1 MYKLFMA
8 LRYLRAHRIIYF
20 SIAGV
25 AMGIMVMIIVL
36 SVMGGFSRTMK
47 ERIRGVQS
55 DIVVRS
61 VSHDLVF
68 FEPDELAAELRKL
81 PHVTGCAPR
90 LEYLV
95 WMTTRPGVGRR
106 EIRESMRFPD
116 YLLIGIDPAQERGT
130 GDLGEYFAKGWPGRL
145 EAETFRPEEGDFP
158 VLVAGSEVM
167 GTYDFPKVAL
177 QTARQG
183 ETPMWLMNEFQIRG
197 WFKSGMAEY
206 DSKILF
212 ATIGS
217 VQRLL
222 RFSGAPGEPF
232 RPYANVLAVGVDDYR
247 RNSPDV
253 RARILEVLHK
263 RDPCTRPE
271 NHEDGYCGKYVIRT
285 WEEERST
292 LLAAVEVEKG
302 IQSIILFCIVIV
314 AGFNIIAIYTLMVRA
329 KTRDVGILKS
339 LGGTPGGITSIF
351 LLSGTACGLVGS
363 IIGIGLGL
371 LLSINLNG
379 IVDFVRISSRELNRL
394 SISHAGSGA
403 TFAWPLALHGL
414 ALGALVYSWWRLY
427 RRWQWSA
434 WIPAVVS
441 GLLFAA
447 GALTFFAWVPAYEP
461 RQDYDWPI
469 SGSVRIWIA
478 AIGGGLPILWCLLR
492 RLVEN
497 SYDLALGS
505 LFRIAGTLVYSSL
518 VIVSLASSCVALSL
532 VLTRPD
538 RRFMG
543 YDLFPRN
550 IYYFDRV
557 PVEIN
562 PESIAIVVGATLFV
576 SVVFSIYP
584 ALRAARTDPIE
595 AIRDE

>member
-25 AMGIMVMIIVL
+25 AMGIMVMNIVL

-55 DIVVRS
+55 DLVVRS
-61 VSHDLVF
+61 ISHDLVF
-68 FEPDELAAELRKL
+68 FEPDEIAAELRKL

-95 WMTTRPGVGRR
+95 WMTSRPGVGRR

-116 YLLIGIDPAQERGT
+116 YLLIGIDPAQENGT
-130 GDLGEYFAKGWPGRL
+130 GDLREYFKKGKPGKL
-145 EAETFRPEEGDFP
+145 DAETFKPGEEERP

-167 GTYDFPKVAL
+167 GTFDFPRVAL
-177 QTARQG
+177 QTARQAD
-183 ETPMWLMNEFQIRG
+183 TPMWLMKEYQIRG

-212 ATIGS
+212 SDIKA
-217 VQRLL
+217 VQQLL
-222 RFSGAPGEPF
+222 RFKGAEGED
-232 RPYANVLAVGVDDYR
+232 RPYANVLAVGVDDYQK
-247 RNSPDV
+247 NAPEV
-253 RARILEVLHK
+253 RAEIIQALHK
-263 RDPCTRPE
+263 KFGCVEPDD
-271 NHEDGYCGKYVIRT
+271 HEDGRCGKFVIRT

-379 IVDFVRISSRELNRL
+379 IVDFVRISSRELNKL
-394 SISHAGSGA
+394 SIVGGAGVKA
-403 TFAWPLALHGL
+403 FAWPLALYTL
-414 ALGALVYSWWRLY
+414 ALAALIVSWCRLY
-427 RRWQWSA
+427 RRWNCTA
-434 WIPAVVS
+434 WIPAATT
-441 GLLFAA
+441 GLFFAL
-447 GALTFFAWVPAYEP
+447 GALTFFGWVGAYRP
-461 RQDYDWPI
+461 IQDYDWPI
-469 SGSVRIWIA
+469 SGSVRTWIA
-478 AIGGGLPILWCLLR
+478 VIGGGLPILWCLLR
-492 RLVEN
+492 RLVEKH
-497 SYDLALGS
+497 YETAFGG
-505 LFRIAGTLVYSSL
+505 LFRMVGTVLYSSL
-518 VIVSLASSCVALSL
+518 GLAMIGSASVALSL
-532 VLTRPD
+532 LLTRPG
-538 RRFMG
+538 RRFQG

-562 PESIAIVVGATLFV
+562 PESIGVVVALTLLV
-576 SVVFSIYP
+576 SVIFSIYP
-584 ALRAARTDPIE
+584 AIRAARTDPIE

>member
-25 AMGIMVMIIVL
+25 AVGIAVMIIVL

-68 FEPDELAAELRKL
+68 LNPDEIAAEIRQI

-90 LEYLV
+90 LEYLIF
-95 WMTTRPGVGRR
+95 MTGRAGIGRR

-116 YLLIGIDPAQERGT
+116 FLLVGIDPAQERGT
-130 GDLGEYFAKGWPGRL
+130 GELQQYFEKGRPGRL
-145 EAETFRPEEGDFP
+145 DEETFQAGELDLPT
-158 VLVAGSEVM
+158 LIAGSEVA
-167 GTYDFPKVAL
+167 GQNFYQIKVSL
-177 QTARQG
+177 QTARHADL
-183 ETPMWLMNEFQIRG
+183 PIWLMKEYQIRG

-206 DSKILF
+206 DSKLLF
-212 ATIGS
+212 ADIRT
-217 VQRLL
+217 VQEFL
-222 RFSGAPGEPF
+222 RFNGGEGTPVQ
-232 RPYANVLAVGVDDYR
+232 PYANVLAVGIDDYR
-247 RNSPDV
+247 KHAPEV
-253 RARILEVLHK
+253 QGRILDVLHSRK
-263 RDPCTRPE
+263 PCSSPRR
-271 NHEDGYCGKYVIRT
+271 HEDGICGQFAIRT

-302 IQSIILFCIVIV
+302 IQSVILFCIVIV

-351 LLSGTACGLVGS
+351 LLSGAACGFVGSLVG
-363 IIGIGLGL
+363 IGIGLL
-371 LLSINLNG
+371 ISVNLNG
-379 IVDFVRISSRELNRL
+379 IVDFVRISSRELNYLALGRRSLLWWAMGLSAGALAALIVSWTRL
-394 SISHAGSGA
+394 YRRWRWHDWITSGLAGLLLGSA
-403 TFAWPLALHGL
+403 ALAFFAWVPKYRAEHEYDWPIPAGVRIWIVIIGGGLPLLWCLVRRLADSAYDSALGGFLRILGTALYSAL
-414 ALGALVYSWWRLY
+414 ALGAL
-427 RRWQWSA
+427 
-434 WIPAVVS
+434 
-441 GLLFAA
+441 GAA
-447 GALTFFAWVPAYEP
+447 
-461 RQDYDWPI
+461 
-469 SGSVRIWIA
+469 SVA
-478 AIGGGLPILWCLLR
+478 
-492 RLVEN
+492 
-497 SYDLALGS
+497 LAL
-505 LFRIAGTLVYSSL
+505 A
-518 VIVSLASSCVALSL
+518 
-532 VLTRPD
+532 LTRPGS
-538 RRFMG
+538 RFLG

-562 PESIAIVVGATLFV
+562 PVSIGWVVGLTLAV
-576 SVVFSIYP
+576 SVIFSIYP
-584 ALRAARTDPIE
+584 AIRAARTDPIE